1 MDHPG
6 CNEGEGSDQSWIS
19 RARRLIS
26 ASLPL
31 RSDKST
37 PAVSQWTDGITF
49 SCCGAARYTFH
60 ISRARMNS
68 ERSPRFFLSLPLPA
82 PESTP
87 GRFFLSVAPLSRS
100 LALASACGLG
110 RRREAPLSP
119 KRCLKE
125 KLHPPPPSS
134 GDTTLPHFAVI
145 VAGDDRCV
153 KIISRAPVCR
163 RRFFRAALRPGD
175 PRPPDLRVTF
185 ASLRRNSARSS
196 IEQSRHR
203 LLKLLLRLRFRALR
217 RNGRMTWRWNYTG
230 KLSRAALPDGK
241 YVP

>member
-60 ISRARMNS
+60 ISRARMSS
-68 ERSPRFFLSLPLPA
+68 ERSPRFFLS
-82 PESTP
+82 
-87 GRFFLSVAPLSRS
+87 
-100 LALASACGLG
+100 
-110 RRREAPLSP
+110 
-119 KRCLKE
+119 
-125 KLHPPPPSS
+125 PPPPRPREHPGAFLPLCCSAVALARTRFRLPGSGSALPKAVSQRETSSPPPS

-185 ASLRRNSARSS
+185 AP
-196 IEQSRHR
+196 EE
-203 LLKLLLRLRFRALR
+203 LRLIKHRAVAAP
-217 RNGRMTWRWNYTG
+217 TSQAAPPPPF
-230 KLSRAALPDGK
+230 SRPSSKRTYDLAMELHAEIISCSSA
-241 YVP
+241 